1 MNSYSI
7 QRILVPVDL
16 SETSLNALET
26 AVSIAKTHSASLCI
40 LHVTEPVPGNE
51 INHLNL
57 PSQANTDV
65 LTALTDAIRYTGD
78 LRPRLLQKSGHVVES
93 IINTA
98 SDEQCNLVI
107 MGTHGASG
115 LREGFIGSN
124 TYNAIK
130 YATCPVLTI
139 PPLQKFIS
147 FKKVLFPIRP
157 VKGALIRYDI
167 ACNFLS
173 ANSTL
178 QVLGLSYLRME
189 RDTGLLDNI
198 VEEIKDHLKSGQVEV
213 NTSWGRGSSVS
224 DDIIQFINLH
234 APDLIVLTSILDVI
248 TKPNFVGPHTQ
259 RLIHASRVPVLNI
272 KRITNPAFA

>member
-1 MNSYSI
+1 MNAYVI
-7 QRILVPVDL
+7 QRILVAVDL

-26 AVSIAKTHSASLCI
+26 AVSIAKAHLATLCI
-40 LHVTEPVPGNE
+40 LHVNEPVIGNE
-51 INHLNL
+51 NNHTFGL
-57 PSQANTDV
+57 SQANTDV
-65 LTALTDAIRYTGD
+65 LTALTDAIRYVGE
-78 LRPRLLQKSGHVVES
+78 LKPRLLQKSGHVVES
-93 IINTA
+93 IIQA
-98 SDEQCNLVI
+98 ALDEQCDLVI

-124 TYNAIK
+124 TYNVIK

-139 PPLQKFIS
+139 PPVQKFVS

-157 VKGALIRYDI
+157 VKGALIRYDV

-189 RDTGLLDNI
+189 RDTGLLDKI
-198 VEEIKDHLKSGQVEV
+198 VEDIRDNLKVGRVEV

-234 APDLIVLTSILDVI
+234 TPDLIVLTSILDVI